1 MNRKAKKTMSQGTV
15 KAVVYISQ
23 MTIPIEGASVY
34 IYRDTDGKSE
44 LISLRKTNQN
54 GETGL
59 VEITT
64 PDKAESL
71 SPLPDGSD
79 NPFASVNIFVEAE
92 GYRSVLIHSAQVFPE
107 NLTVQNVEMVPLA
120 EPAIREGDR
129 VIDVFVTPQP
139 LNLNGREI

>member
-1 MNRKAKKTMSQGTV
+1 MSQGTV

-23 MTIPIEGASVY
+23 RTIPIEGANVY
-34 IYRDTDGKSE
+34 IYRDVNGKSE

-59 VEITT
+59 VEIDT

-92 GYRSVLIHSAQVFPE
+92 GYRSVLVHSAQVFAE

-129 VIDVFVTPQP
+129 VIDVFVTPQA
-139 LNLNGREI
+139 LNIDGREI

>member
-1 MNRKAKKTMSQGTV
+1 MSQKGTV

-23 MTIPIEGASVY
+23 RTIPIEGANVY
-34 IYRDTDGKSE
+34 IYRDANGKSE
-44 LISLRKTNQN
+44 LISLRKTDKN

-59 VEITT
+59 VEIDT
-64 PDKAESL
+64 PDKSESL

-92 GYRSVLIHSAQVFPE
+92 GFRSVLVHSAQVFSE

-120 EPAIREGDR
+120 EPAIREGDK
-129 VIDVFVTPQP
+129 VIDVFVTPQA